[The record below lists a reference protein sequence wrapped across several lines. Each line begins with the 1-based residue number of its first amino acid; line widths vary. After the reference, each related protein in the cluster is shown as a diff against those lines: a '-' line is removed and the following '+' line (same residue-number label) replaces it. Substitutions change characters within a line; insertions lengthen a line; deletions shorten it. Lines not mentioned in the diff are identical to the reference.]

1 MRLAGARFAG
11 WTAAIL
17 LSLAIYWPT
26 FSITWAYDDV
36 DYINVASRMLS
47 GELPFWRGVFE
58 PQGEHITAGL
68 RLTLFSYLGIIGI
81 DAFAFRVFIAIVH
94 ALSGIFLGVI
104 ARHTSGSTRAGI
116 VTSLV
121 YVGAC
126 GFSSMWIWQPNGSTV
141 PLSLAMITGAA
152 ALLTRRDRLLARRA
166 AACVLILAALLTESA
181 FAPMTLLPAVIDEF
195 ERYRSGRRRPGTL
208 TIFTILAIAAVA
220 LIVPRYLGNIGVGMS
235 INIAQGLPRAA
246 FLLFIAP
253 IRLFVPAT
261 HIIAWYLGL
270 KVTELAI
277 IVGVILALTVPLLL
291 FRLWRK
297 RVPSLAIVA
306 ALSAIGP
313 IGVLLLVGLGR
324 WRSTY
329 WELYD
334 ADRYFFP
341 LLIPIALLAG
351 AIASSISIRNKF
363 IFAAVIVFLAGELA
377 LHRWAMLARIPF
389 DVYGQHAARF
399 EKLSRVVDALDRE
412 ALTIPNNSL
421 YFAEVHNGRI
431 GAAVLTHIL
440 SDGSLRPGGPRVDDA
455 TAARI
460 NVVFAK
466 HDPDLRV
473 IDGRLV
479 NTKFVTTANALQC
492 GESVILMISS
502 DDLTL
507 RLAGVA
513 HETLPLGITA
523 TDIQR
528 SVTIPLGTVDVSG
541 EDERTDTLSARPY
554 TTKFGH
560 GRRTR
565 LTLECDRVRIISL
578 EASPHS

>member
-1 MRLAGARFAG
+1 MRLAGVRFAG
-11 WTAAIL
+11 CAAAIL

-26 FSITWAYDDV
+26 FSITWAYDDL

-47 GELPFWRGVFE
+47 GDVPFWRGVFE

-68 RLTLFSYLGIIGI
+68 RLTLFSYLDIIGI

-94 ALSGIFLGVI
+94 ALSGIFLGAI
-104 ARHTSGSTRAGI
+104 ARHYSGSTRAGI

-126 GFSSMWIWQPNGSTV
+126 GFSSMWIWQPCGATV
-141 PLSLAMITGAA
+141 PLALAMITGAA
-152 ALLTRRDRLLARRA
+152 ALLTHRDHLLARRSV
-166 AACVLILAALLTESA
+166 ACILLLAVLFTESA

-195 ERYRSGRRRPGTL
+195 ERYRAGRRRPGAL
-208 TIFTILAIAAVA
+208 TIFTFLAIAAVA
-220 LIVPRYLGNIGVGMS
+220 LIVPRYLGNIGVGLS
-235 INIAQGLPRAA
+235 IDVARGLPRAA
-246 FLLFIAP
+246 FLLLVAP

-261 HIIAWYLGL
+261 HIVAWRLGL
-270 KVTELAI
+270 KVPELMI
-277 IVGVILALTVPLLL
+277 FVGVLLALSVPLL
-291 FRLWRK
+291 FFKLWRK
-297 RVPSLAIVA
+297 KVPPLAIVA

-313 IGVLLLVGLGR
+313 IGVVLLVGLGR
-324 WRSTY
+324 WRWTY

-351 AIASSISIRNKF
+351 SIAASISIRSKLV
-363 IFAAVIVFLAGELA
+363 FAALMIFLAGELA

-389 DVYGQHAARF
+389 DVYGQHAAVF
-399 EKLSRVVDALDRE
+399 EKLTRVVGALDRE

-431 GAAVLTHIL
+431 GAAVLTHII
-440 SDGSLRPGGPRVDDA
+440 SNGSLRLGGPRVDETTA
-455 TAARI
+455 TRI
-460 NVVFAK
+460 NAVLAQ

-479 NTKFVTTANALQC
+479 NTQFVTTASALQC
-492 GESVILMISS
+492 GDSVVLMVNSH
-502 DDLTL
+502 DLTL

-513 HETLPLGITA
+513 HATLPLRITA
-523 TDIQR
+523 TDLQR
-528 SVTIPLGTVDVSG
+528 NATIPLGAVDVSG
-541 EDERTDTLSARPY
+541 ADERTYSLTARPY

-565 LTLECDRVRIISL
+565 LTFECDRIRVISL
-578 EASPHS
+578 DASFPE